1 MTKLHSLEELR
12 NVYSYDP
19 VSGLLCWKIVA
30 RKGFPV
36 GRATGVKTYGRSGR
50 PMAIATK
57 FEGTRYLVHRVAW
70 LLTHGR
76 WPHEHVDHING
87 NPFDNRLEN
96 LREATHSQNARNRR
110 SPSVRNTS
118 GYLGVSKH
126 GSNWKWSISA
136 SDGVH
141 TKSGYKTPADA
152 YAAYVEVKRILHS
165 DSCTL

>member
-1 MTKLHSLEELR
+1 MPKTHSLETLR
-12 NVYSYDP
+12 SVYSYDP
-19 VSGLLCWKIVA
+19 RSGLLRWKIVA
-30 RKGFPV
+30 RKGFLV
-36 GRATGVKTYGRSGR
+36 GSVTGYKTYSRSGR
-50 PMAIATK
+50 PMAVATR
-57 FEGTRYLVHRVAW
+57 FGDVRYLVHRLAW
-70 LLTHGR
+70 FLTYGR
-76 WPHEHVDHING
+76 WPAEMIDHING
-87 NPFDNRLEN
+87 DPFDNRLEN
-96 LREATHSQNARNRR
+96 IREATHSQNARNRR
-110 SPSVRNTS
+110 SPGVRNTS